1 MTTAVTPSFAET
13 VTPAIQRTHG
23 LLTRLLDGVTPDR
36 FARMPEGVTTNHP
49 AFILGHLSMYPPMVL
64 ERIGVTSVAQ
74 IPAEHQ
80 ALFSYEATCVDDQ
93 AGTVY
98 PAMDKIVGQFD
109 RVMTETIASLD
120 TIDPAELSKAPSG
133 PPFEGMM
140 PTMAGVACF
149 VLASHP
155 IFHAGQL
162 SAWRRCMGLG
172 PVSLG

>member
-1 MTTAVTPSFAET
+1 MTTAAIPSFAET
-13 VTPAIQRTHG
+13 VTPAIERTYG
-23 LLTRLLDGVTPDR
+23 LLTGLLDGVTPDR

-49 AFILGHLSMYPPMVL
+49 AFILGHLSLYPTLVL
-64 ERIGVTSVAQ
+64 EQLGVTSVAH
-74 IPAEHQ
+74 IPSDHQ
-80 ALFSYEATCVDDQ
+80 ALFSYEAECIDDA

-98 PAMDKIVGQFD
+98 PPMDEIVGQFD
-109 RVMTETIASLD
+109 RVMKETIACLD
-120 TIDPAELSKAPSG
+120 TIDPAELVKAPSK

-172 PVSLG
+172 SVKQG